1 MAEKTKEKKET
12 TATTARKRGR
22 QKGCVKTGGRK
33 KEHLTRLHPYL
44 RLLSH
49 NCLAIT
55 TKAD

>member
-12 TATTARKRGR
+12 TATTARK
-22 QKGCVKTGGRK
+22 
-33 KEHLTRLHPYL
+33 KERLTRLHPYL

-49 NCLAIT
+49 NYLAIT